1 MHVEN
6 QNNWV
11 ALGNRIVPQC
21 SLWLPCVYGYWERAS
36 LETKLGLASST
47 KAYLHLCQAVGQL
60 LHILCSFDTQCGI
73 VRYFLRMSSKIMR
86 WMLLNTLLSPKSLQ
100 IACFQIASQVSPS
113 DFVSSLQTC
122 RSIVTARERRLKN
135 KIMKTQSNVD
145 KQLQRLGVGLSQQLW
160 LKKQTNKKTIYFI
173 YAANF

>member
-6 QNNWV
+6 QNYWV

-100 IACFQIASQVSPS
+100 IDCFQIASQVFPFRFCVLPA
-113 DFVSSLQTC
+113 DLQEYC
-122 RSIVTARERRLKN
+122 DCS
-135 KIMKTQSNVD
+135 
-145 KQLQRLGVGLSQQLW
+145 G
-160 LKKQTNKKTIYFI
+160 KKTKEQ
-173 YAANF
+173 NNENSVKCG